1 MKVVDVLAIALVV
14 GAASAFFLGELAI
27 ARTEDLRALYWL
39 AVGVVCVR
47 AGAQIA
53 RPGAKA

>member
-1 MKVVDVLAIALVV
+1 MKIVDLLAIALVV
-14 GAASAFFLGELAI
+14 GAAAAFFAGELAI

-47 AGAQIA
+47 AGVQVAG
-53 RPGAKA
+53 PGAKT